1 MLTDLNW
8 LNEGEIY
15 PPDAE
20 KERIKQYELN
30 EQLFLSKHDEVWK
43 SDFEKIARLLHKK
56 NYDVNTVI
64 NYQQLLSKKTADFV
78 CGEPPVIETDQD
90 TDKVNKLLER
100 QAFDTRLYEAII
112 DVSRYG
118 NAVLK
123 IVNKS
128 LTAVSPKYWFPIV
141 DYTDLKT
148 IKQHVIAY
156 PTTPDDKGRMT
167 ELYVEI
173 HDIGRVE
180 QRTYAFDSSRNE
192 IGKLITEPK
201 VELTGLPD
209 FAVQVLTNITHSGSV
224 FGLDDYVIINSIVSK
239 LMWRLHCIDDVL
251 DKHSEPSMSG
261 PESALSYDDKFG
273 WYLDLGNYFKR
284 HSNDEPDL
292 KYITWDGNLESS
304 FKEIEML
311 LNQLY
316 TLTEMGQA
324 FMEGGG
330 GGSASSGTAL
340 KLRMVSPR
348 IKASRIKTINAATV
362 KQTIM
367 LLAQVNGIALN
378 YDTLTITWNDGLPN
392 DEVEET
398 NRLVTAT
405 GGKPIMS
412 QYSALKALGL
422 SDAEVEAE
430 LEQMAE
436 ERASSM
442 PVQLGFI
449 NQREDEPIDDDNDN
463 DNDGTQSD

>member
-1 MLTDLNW
+1 
-8 LNEGEIY
+8 
-15 PPDAE
+15 
-20 KERIKQYELN
+20 
-30 EQLFLSKHDEVWK
+30 
-43 SDFEKIARLLHKK
+43 
-56 NYDVNTVI
+56 
-64 NYQQLLSKKTADFV
+64 
-78 CGEPPVIETDQD
+78 
-90 TDKVNKLLER
+90 
-100 QAFDTRLYEAII
+100 
-112 DVSRYG
+112 
-118 NAVLK
+118 
-123 IVNKS
+123 
-128 LTAVSPKYWFPIV
+128 
-141 DYTDLKT
+141 
-148 IKQHVIAY
+148 
-156 PTTPDDKGRMT
+156 
-167 ELYVEI
+167 
-173 HDIGRVE
+173 
-180 QRTYAFDSSRNE
+180 
-192 IGKLITEPK
+192 
-201 VELTGLPD
+201 
-209 FAVQVLTNITHSGSV
+209 
-224 FGLDDYVIINSIVSK
+224 
-239 LMWRLHCIDDVL
+239 
-251 DKHSEPSMSG
+251 
-261 PESALSYDDKFG
+261 
-273 WYLDLGNYFKR
+273 
-284 HSNDEPDL
+284 
-292 KYITWDGNLESS
+292 
-304 FKEIEML
+304 ML

-449 NQREDEPIDDDNDN
+449 NQREEEQIDDDNDN